1 MLDHLINVQG
11 WPHSKVTGQMIEIKR
26 RHWWELSPRQQQLRH
41 WPHTKKLHQTP
52 HSVKIESTKSET
64 TPYTTYNSHFKMY
77 FEITLVYH
85 TNWWQFISCCS
96 SSLYVWWV
104 IKDQSLPVLTFDEVW
119 KYFLYRMCNSN
130 INQLFKSVASQDD
143 TTDFYPSLDY

>member
-1 MLDHLINVQG
+1 MTIFQG
-11 WPHSKVTGQMIEIKR
+11 HWTNDRNKMQAVMKAFSKATVIMTLTSYK
-26 RHWWELSPRQQQLRH
+26 
-41 WPHTKKLHQTP
+41 TLHRTA
-52 HSVKIESTKSET
+52 HFVKIKSRKLET
-64 TPYTTYNSHFKMY
+64 MPYTTYNSHFQMY

-85 TNWWQFISCCS
+85 TNWWQFISCCY

-119 KYFLYRMCNSN
+119 KYFLYGMCNSN

-143 TTDFYPSLDY
+143 TTDFYPSLHY